1 MGIGPQNHQSRPSL
15 LDPYPH
21 FPPRRLSCPPGA
33 PVVIPVASPSLSGGR
48 EMLQLW
54 ELGIGTINRPPPAPI
69 PIRNPRPSAI
79 PPAMA
84 SCHRSHRFP
93 VAFGRSANAT
103 NVGKHP
109 IRLPVPPAVQSIP
122 VCSLIFRLLPSYSLL
137 AHFLAYQCGIRHHR
151 ACSSPLY
158 LFWWIVL
165 LLILFGWLA
174 RGHHGFLVCF
184 FLLSRR
190 YIYVSS
196 KRTSPTTFRLVD
208 HSGSLVIIRFCPH
221 LSPPSPFSTLERSL
235 CNHSTCMALSHSQ
248 GINLYSPQ
256 LPGSPGIQVPQ
267 YPISWFFPPLRHC
280 KIALEWTPYICT
292 PSHDPTCK
300 FRANQLSVHLESR
313 ETCNL

>member
-1 MGIGPQNHQSRPSL
+1 MVAHSAATVGAGVVIVGIGPQNHQSQPSL

-54 ELGIGTINRPPPAPI
+54 ELGIGTINHPPPTPI

-79 PPAMA
+79 PPTMA
-84 SCHRSHRFP
+84 SCHRSRRFP
-93 VAFGRSANAT
+93 VTFGRSANAT

-109 IRLPVPPAVQSIP
+109 VRLPVPPAVQSIP
-122 VCSLIFRLLPSYSLL
+122 VRSLIFHSLPSYSLL

-151 ACSSPLY
+151 AYSSPLY
-158 LFWWIVL
+158 LFWRIVL
-165 LLILFGWLA
+165 SSILFGWLA

-190 YIYVSS
+190 YVYVSS

-208 HSGSLVIIRFCPH
+208 HSGSLAIIRFCPH
-221 LSPPSPFSTLERSL
+221 LSPPSPFSTLE
-235 CNHSTCMALSHSQ
+235 
-248 GINLYSPQ
+248 
-256 LPGSPGIQVPQ
+256 
-267 YPISWFFPPLRHC
+267 
-280 KIALEWTPYICT
+280 
-292 PSHDPTCK
+292 
-300 FRANQLSVHLESR
+300 
-313 ETCNL
+313 